1 MTRRGQL
8 AEGDVH
14 ACATAPLNKTPPNFP
29 PATQIHVCSGLTDKQ
44 SINEINEPPWYWDK
58 DHRSPTALRAIFWTA
73 GHWSPLRFNILRSS
87 SPLNPTLLSLGNRS
101 GLQMRSG
108 WWMSQLKGSNCF
120 EMDIVVG
127 SRPWDKLAWKID
139 GWPLSIHWRWLWH
152 LMFGRGPPPPSTS
165 DTPQNTRHVVSLIE
179 WLDAEWYLLL
189 QPSILTTLP
198 LANMKMDHG
207 VYSHRVK
214 RGSARAAF
222 RTHKLC
228 NLSLCFSQREMHTH
242 PCISSEPPSASIRS
256 SFSVGRIKSDK

>member
-73 GHWSPLRFNILRSS
+73 GHWFPLRFNIFALILAPESNSALFRKPVRIANEVRLMNESAEGIK
-87 SPLNPTLLSLGNRS
+87 LLWDGHCSWFQAVRQAG
-101 GLQMRSG
+101 MED
-108 WWMSQLKGSNCF
+108 WWMAIVHSLALTVTPDVWPGS
-120 EMDIVVG
+120 
-127 SRPWDKLAWKID
+127 
-139 GWPLSIHWRWLWH
+139 
-152 LMFGRGPPPPSTS
+152 PPPSTS

-228 NLSLCFSQREMHTH
+228 NLSLCFSQREMRTH
-242 PCISSEPPSASIRS
+242 PCISSEPPSATIRS